1 VFICDDGMVA
11 LAVIVAGAP
20 GAQDDCLPLFE
31 PTSLHTMTYDKPSV
45 TVDCVV
51 LDSRD
56 RLLLI
61 RRRNPPFAEQ
71 FALPGGFVD
80 PGETTEAAARREL
93 AEETGLQARDLRL
106 VGVYSK
112 PGRDPRGWTISIAY
126 LVATGSDAP
135 VAGDDAAEVEFRAG
149 WRELDL
155 AFDHNEIVRDA
166 AKLRSGED
174 R

>member
-1 VFICDDGMVA
+1 
-11 LAVIVAGAP
+11 
-20 GAQDDCLPLFE
+20 
-31 PTSLHTMTYDKPSV
+31 MTHERPSV

-51 LDSRD
+51 FDDRD

-61 RRRNPPFAEQ
+61 RRRNPPFAGQ

-80 PGETTEAAARREL
+80 PGETTEDAARREL
-93 AEETGLQARDLRL
+93 LEETGLEARDLRL

-126 LVATGSDAP
+126 LIEVNDYEP
-135 VAGDDAAEVEFRAG
+135 VAGDDAADAGFRAD
-149 WRELDL
+149 WRDLDL

-166 AKLRSGED
+166 NTLRRG
-174 R
+174 